1 MVVARAW
8 PGRPEGRP
16 PNQMVEVS
24 SPMFVHHRFVVGA
37 CLVAGVVA
45 VGVGLHAA
53 AAPPPSAGAS
63 FSWGPSPT
71 PSPNTDSG
79 IAVPGAPVPTASP
92 APALAPAS
100 SLGGLQLPLSGLFQQ
115 LNSETESTAVGQ
127 FSILRDIGNALRD
140 HAVEFLQWVS
150 GR

>member
-1 MVVARAW
+1 MVVAG
-8 PGRPEGRP
+8 PGPAGRRGDRQP
-16 PNQMVEVS
+16 VMEVS
-24 SPMFVHHRFVVGA
+24 SPVFVHHRFVVGA

-53 AAPPPSAGAS
+53 AAPPPTAGAS

-71 PSPNTDSG
+71 PSPSGDSG
-79 IAVPGAPVPTASP
+79 VAVPGAPVTTASP
-92 APALAPAS
+92 QPTPAS
-100 SLGGLQLPLSGLFQQ
+100 ALGGLQLPLSGLFQQ

-127 FSILRDIGNALRD
+127 FSILRDIGNAIRD
-140 HAVEFLQWVS
+140 RVVGFLQWVAG